1 VNLMPKYTFLAE
13 RITVYASLT
22 GERFDS
28 QEKAK
33 RESHIHKI
41 LEVMASIEEEI
52 LKRSETLSRGM
63 AKKLFHP

>member
-1 VNLMPKYTFLAE
+1 MNLMPKYTFLAE

-33 RESHIHKI
+33 RESHIREI
-41 LEVMASIEEEI
+41 IEGFVIRELE
-52 LKRSETLSRGM
+52 RSVG
-63 AKKLFHP
+63 KDGYV